1 MGFLIS
7 LVFVSSQYSYFCRL
21 ILKSGIGGISLN
33 VFHLLLKT
41 SSSWEKL
48 NICCTLELEI
58 LKVVPVH
65 VIFFL
70 LILFIVLIFVHSIKS
85 SDLFLFYF
93 YFSNR
98 QRTEDIKPG
107 SGLAK

>member
-7 LVFVSSQYSYFCRL
+7 LVFVSSRYSYFCRL

-41 SSSWEKL
+41 SSSWEKV

-70 LILFIVLIFVHSIKS
+70 LILFIPLKVLIYFCFIFISLIGSI
-85 SDLFLFYF
+85 
-93 YFSNR
+93 
-98 QRTEDIKPG
+98 QRI
-107 SGLAK
+107 